1 MQIFAHREAYEQVV
15 SKTEEKLQRA
25 RVDYKRAYAALL
37 SVDVEGGGDHQS
49 LKRAYLEAHN
59 SYILQLRA
67 TNAITE
73 RYQLHCLPNLL
84 KEMTEVYEDLC
95 GLAGSCM
102 AGIAEAGVERAT
114 DQARRYQNV
123 AKEARAVVPGNDL
136 QIVARTLAPTPV
148 ARKPPRRL
156 FVPPSPPEQVPVER
170 ISQVPNLRD
179 ELVPT
184 GTSALPLMEDLR
196 RESDR
201 LTQEISR
208 LQDSIEALVRIQRK

>member
-1 MQIFAHREAYEQVV
+1 MV

-25 RVDYKRAYAALL
+25 RADYKRAYAGLL
-37 SVDVEGGGDHQS
+37 NIDFESGGDNQG

-59 SYILQLRA
+59 AYVLQLRA

-84 KEMTEVYEDLC
+84 KEMTEVYEELC

-102 AGIAEAGVERAT
+102 AGIAEAGGERAS

-123 AKEARAVVPGNDL
+123 AKEARAVVPSNDL
-136 QIVARTLAPTPV
+136 QMIARSLAPTPIS
-148 ARKPPRRL
+148 RKPPRRL
-156 FVPPSPPEQVPVER
+156 FVPPSPPEQVPPER
-170 ISQVPNLRD
+170 LSQVPSLRD

-184 GTSALPLMEDLR
+184 GNSAVPLMEDLR

-208 LQDSIEALVRIQRK
+208 LQDSLEALVRIQRK